1 MPTVTYIGNY
11 AYRKVPG
18 TKDIWPKRVPQ
29 EVSQKWLDANR
40 TAICTNPEVFVV
52 KGDAKTTA
60 GIGFTEDADGDGL
73 PDSGWTKKDITGW
86 LKDKGVSIT
95 GYATKAKL
103 LDKVKTALNPPAP
116 EPVVEEVAPEPVA
129 EEVVEVE
136 ETIVEDPIVETDG
149 VEE

>member
-18 TKDIWPKRVPQ
+18 TKELWVRRQVLEVTQ
-29 EVSQKWLDANR
+29 EWLDTHR
-40 TAICTNPEVFVV
+40 TAICTNPTVFVV
-52 KGDAKTTA
+52 EGDAKATP
-60 GIGFTEDADGDGL
+60 GIGITLDEGGDGL

-86 LKDKGVSIT
+86 LKDKGVTVT

-103 LDKVKTALNPPAP
+103 LDKVKTTLNPPAP
-116 EPVVEEVAPEPVA
+116 EPVIEEPVIEEPVV
-129 EEVVEVE
+129 EEVVE
-136 ETIVEDPIVETDG
+136 ETITEDTIVKTDG

>member
-1 MPTVTYIGNY
+1 LPTITSLGPYHT
-11 AYRKVPG
+11 RTVPG
-18 TKDIWPKRVPQ
+18 MRRTYAERNVPM
-29 EVSQKWLDANR
+29 EVSQEWLDAYRNR
-40 TAICTNPEVFVV
+40 LSPKWWKVE
-52 KGDAKTTA
+52 GDAGITVDA
-60 GIGFTEDADGDGL
+60 GNDGL

-103 LDKVKTALNPPAP
+103 LDKVKTTLNPPAP

-129 EEVVEVE
+129 EEVVED
-136 ETIVEDPIVETDG
+136 TIVEDPIVETDG

>member
-18 TKDIWPKRVPQ
+18 TKEIWIRKEVK
-29 EVSQKWLDANR
+29 EVSQEWLDTYR

-103 LDKVKTALNPPAP
+103 LDKVKVTLNPPAP
-116 EPVVEEVAPEPVA
+116 EPVVEEVTPEPVV
-129 EEVVEVE
+129 EEAVE
-136 ETIVEDPIVETDG
+136 ETIKEDPLVETDG
-149 VEE
+149 VEEQ

>member
-1 MPTVTYIGNY
+1 MPKVTYVGNY

-18 TKDIWPKRVPQ
+18 TKELWVRRQTLEVTQ
-29 EVSQKWLDANR
+29 EWLDTHR

-52 KGDAKTTA
+52 EGDAKTTPGV
-60 GIGFTEDADGDGL
+60 GITVDEGGDGL

-86 LKDKGVSIT
+86 LKDKGVTVT

-116 EPVVEEVAPEPVA
+116 EPVVEETVPEPVV
-129 EEVVEVE
+129 EEVVE
-136 ETIVEDPIVETDG
+136 ETIVEDPIVEADG

>member
-1 MPTVTYIGNY
+1 LPTVTYIGNY

-18 TKDIWPKRVPQ
+18 TKDIWLKRVPT
-29 EVSQKWLDANR
+29 EVSQEWLDTNR

-86 LKDKGVSIT
+86 LKDKGVSVT

-103 LDKVKTALNPPAP
+103 LDKVKAALNPPAP
-116 EPVVEEVAPEPVA
+116 EPVVEEVAPEPV
-129 EEVVEVE
+129 VEKVVE

>member
-18 TKDIWPKRVPQ
+18 TKSIWPKRVPQ
-29 EVSQKWLDANR
+29 EVSQEWLDANR

-129 EEVVEVE
+129 EEVVE

>member
-18 TKDIWPKRVPQ
+18 TKSIWLKRVPT
-29 EVSQKWLDANR
+29 EVSQEWLDANR

-86 LKDKGVSIT
+86 LKDKGVSVT

-129 EEVVEVE
+129 EEVVED
-136 ETIVEDPIVETDG
+136 TIVEDPIVETDG

>member
-29 EVSQKWLDANR
+29 EVSQDWLDANR

-73 PDSGWTKKDITGW
+73 PDAGWTKKDITGW
-86 LKDKGVSIT
+86 LKDK
-95 GYATKAKL
+95 
-103 LDKVKTALNPPAP
+103 
-116 EPVVEEVAPEPVA
+116 
-129 EEVVEVE
+129 
-136 ETIVEDPIVETDG
+136 
-149 VEE
+149 

>member
-18 TKDIWPKRVPQ
+18 TKEVWIRREAK
-29 EVSQKWLDANR
+29 EVSQEWLDTYR
-40 TAICTNPEVFVV
+40 TAICTNPTVFVV
-52 KGDAKTTA
+52 EGDAKTTA
-60 GIGFTEDADGDGL
+60 GIGFTVDENGDGL

-86 LKDKGVSIT
+86 LKDKGVTVT

-116 EPVVEEVAPEPVA
+116 EPVIEEPV
-129 EEVVEVE
+129 VEKAIE
-136 ETIVEDPIVETDG
+136 ETITEDTIVKTDG

>member
-1 MPTVTYIGNY
+1 MPKVTYIGNY

-18 TKDIWPKRVPQ
+18 TKEVWIRREAK
-29 EVSQKWLDANR
+29 EVSQEWLDTYR

-60 GIGFTEDADGDGL
+60 GIGFTVDENGDGL
-73 PDSGWTKKDITGW
+73 PDAGWTKKDITGW
-86 LKDKGVSIT
+86 LKEKGMTVT

-103 LDKVKTALNPPAP
+103 LDKVKATLNPPAP
-116 EPVVEEVAPEPVA
+116 KPVVEKVALEPVVEEV
-129 EEVVEVE
+129 VE
-136 ETIVEDPIVETDG
+136 ETITEDTIVKTDG

>member
-1 MPTVTYIGNY
+1 LPTVTYIGNY

-18 TKDIWPKRVPQ
+18 TKEIWIRKEVK
-29 EVSQKWLDANR
+29 EVSQEWLDTYR

-103 LDKVKTALNPPAP
+103 LDKVKVTLNPPAP
-116 EPVVEEVAPEPVA
+116 EPVVEEVTPEPVV
-129 EEVVEVE
+129 EEAVE
-136 ETIVEDPIVETDG
+136 ETIKEDPLVETDG
-149 VEE
+149 VEEQ

>member
-18 TKDIWPKRVPQ
+18 TKDIWLKRVPT
-29 EVSQKWLDANR
+29 EVSQEWLDTNR

-86 LKDKGVSIT
+86 LKDKGVSVT

-103 LDKVKTALNPPAP
+103 LDKVKAALNPPAP
-116 EPVVEEVAPEPVA
+116 EPVVEEVAPEPV
-129 EEVVEVE
+129 VEKVVE